1 MAKKDDIG
9 YVYIFTYDQRTVPWS
24 EKGDE
29 SVSHKYGNQELRI
42 LLA

>member
-24 EKGDE
+24 YWDDHSCVGMCAAEGL
-29 SVSHKYGNQELRI
+29 G
-42 LLA
+42 